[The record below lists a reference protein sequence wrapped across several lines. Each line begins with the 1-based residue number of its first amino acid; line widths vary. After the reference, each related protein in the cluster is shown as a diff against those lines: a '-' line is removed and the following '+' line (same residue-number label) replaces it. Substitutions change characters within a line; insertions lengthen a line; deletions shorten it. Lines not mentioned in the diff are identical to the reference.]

1 MADQN
6 QERIKAE
13 AANSRSEG
21 NSSNTQINTK
31 KTPTVDAIQKKS
43 IKEEFNILKDYIWT
57 LSENKNNIINNIPK
71 LIATE
76 YSIETSPLVQNLKS
90 SYAITAQLF
99 SENKKILGSAI
110 ESLVPNAKGLVDTIS
125 PEWVSTFLEGK
136 TSSELVNKV
145 AGSTKDIFQ
154 KIGDATNANAPDDH
168 SWQSAKLQELYKNLY
183 TLKSSGKKFIFPY
196 MDDEFLS
203 LSNNFSEGN
212 EYLQFE
218 GGLFSLDTSNTRG
231 NLKKFSNL
239 PALLVPGAYIQSPQF
254 YDFSSS
260 GCPVITINFPLYN
273 NVDSYETS
281 KNMKFVK
288 LFGLNNMPYRQNL
301 LAVDPTKIY
310 DILIPG
316 KANFPLC
323 YVSNYVVDHIGTKSL
338 FRNEIYPEAYNVQ
351 ITFTSLIKYD
361 ANMFIDAM
369 NMKGIYTP
377 PPGRKQSEKSEI
389 SQADQF
395 KLNAIEKSNQQDAFA
410 AKMEQA
416 ERDKAAFMGMGSR

>member
-6 QERIKAE
+6 IERIKSE
-13 AANSRSEG
+13 SINSRSPG
-21 NSSNTQINTK
+21 NAAIAQINTK
-31 KTPTVDAIQKKS
+31 KRPTIEAVTKQQI
-43 IKEEFNILKDYIWT
+43 IEEFNILKNYIWT
-57 LSENKNNIINNIPK
+57 LSENKNIIINNIPK

-76 YSIETSPLVQNLKS
+76 YNIETSPLVQNLKS
-90 SYAITAQLF
+90 SFAISSYLF

-110 ESLVPNAKGLVDTIS
+110 ESVIPNAKGLTDVAS

-136 TSSELVNKV
+136 TSSDIVNKV
-145 AGSTKDIFQ
+145 VNSTKNIFD
-154 KIGDATNANAPDDH
+154 KIGAATKASAPDDH
-168 SWQSAKLQELYKNLY
+168 KWQSEKLRELYKNLY
-183 TLKSSGKKFIFPY
+183 TLKSTGKKFIFPY

-203 LSNNFSEGN
+203 INNNFSEGN

-218 GGLFSLDTSNTRG
+218 GGLFSLDMNNTRG

-239 PALLVPGAYIQSPQF
+239 PALLSPGAYIQAPQF

-260 GCPVITINFPLYN
+260 GSPVITIKFPLYN
-273 NVDSYETS
+273 NIDSYETA

-310 DILIPG
+310 DIIIPG

-323 YVSNYVVDHIGTKSL
+323 YVSNYIVDHIGTKSL
-338 FRNEIYPEAYNVQ
+338 FGDDIYPEAYSVQ

-361 ANMFIDAM
+361 VNMFLETM
-369 NMKGIYTP
+369 NMKGKYTP
-377 PPGRKQSEKSEI
+377 PPGRKSETVEI
-389 SQADQF
+389 SQAEQF
-395 KLNAIEKSNQQDAFA
+395 KLNAIEKQQQQDAFA

-416 ERDKAAFMGMGSR
+416 QKQKKATGDAVP